1 MKRLLLTLSIL
12 FTLTVFASPNSM
24 DFNIRKANIIV
35 GDQQTGW
42 KDVDILAV
50 ISDTRISIYSDEV
63 QIYDYVLINKKE
75 FKDYTYY
82 VLSVENRYYKVG
94 TTYIRI
100 YKNINK
106 VTMDIVYSDVTIK
119 YILW

>member
-24 DFNIRKANIIV
+24 DFSIRKANIIV

>member
-12 FTLTVFASPNSM
+12 FTLTVFASPNNM
-24 DFNIRKANIIV
+24 DFSIRKANIIV

-50 ISDTRISIYSDEV
+50 ISDTTIIIYSDEI
-63 QIYDYVLINKKE
+63 QIYDYILINKKE

-82 VLSVENRYYKVG
+82 VLSVENKYYKVG

-100 YKNINK
+100 YKDINK
-106 VTMDIVYSDVTIK
+106 IK
-119 YILW
+119 L

>member
-12 FTLTVFASPNSM
+12 FTLTIFASPNNM
-24 DFNIRKANIIV
+24 DLSIRKANIIV

-42 KDVDILAV
+42 KDVDILAI
-50 ISDTRISIYSDEV
+50 ISDTTIIIYSDEI

-75 FKDYTYY
+75 FTDYTYY
-82 VLSVENRYYKVG
+82 VLSVENKYYKLG

-100 YKNINK
+100 YKDINK
-106 VTMDIVYSDVTIK
+106 ITMDIVYNDVTIK
-119 YILW
+119 YIML

>member
-12 FTLTVFASPNSM
+12 FTLTVFASPNNM
-24 DFNIRKANIIV
+24 DFSIRKANIIV

-42 KDVDILAV
+42 KDVDMLAT
-50 ISDTRISIYSDEV
+50 ISDTRITIYSDET

-75 FKDYTYY
+75 FTDYTYY
-82 VLSVENRYYKVG
+82 VLSVENRYYKLG
-94 TTYIRI
+94 TTYIRV

-106 VTMDIVYSDVTIK
+106 ITMDIVYSDVTVK